1 MPVLVD
7 TNILLRSAQP
17 NHPLCKAS
25 TWAVSQ
31 LLRQHEEVYF
41 CAQNI
46 TEFWNVAT
54 RPTNTNGLGMSLK
67 EASEEI
73 ADIETTLPLLPDSEL
88 IYPEWKRLVKD
99 FNVLGVKVYDARLV
113 AIMNVYGVTRI
124 LTYNV
129 ADFKRYPNLAVI
141 HPDDV

>member
-1 MPVLVD
+1 
-7 TNILLRSAQP
+7 
-17 NHPLCKAS
+17 
-25 TWAVSQ
+25 
-31 LLRQHEEVYF
+31 
-41 CAQNI
+41 
-46 TEFWNVAT
+46 
-54 RPTNTNGLGMSLK
+54 MSLK